1 MPIEGNIIGLITKSA
16 TFIFSHIERTVK
28 RKIEESEQ
36 EFFRTYINSDR
47 VSQSVA
53 LHSVSEPNDIDKTE
67 LENFLSGP
75 TARAIVRELLTSHL
89 ATSDF
94 DSRRLRAAWQIS
106 AWSEINRVQASIL
119 NPYLNKLF
127 DCIDGE
133 SRRLSRLFEEKCPK
147 IAEDIRNDAKIERL
161 SNILESMERH
171 LSSLQS
177 ISAAQID
184 SEADLIGKYRKQAAR
199 AHGSIEPPDFERR
212 RRLHYSTIYVSPKFA
227 ESGRRETEL
236 NLEDLIEEIDR
247 TVILGDPGGGKST
260 AANVITTIFA
270 ATPTYQIPFFVLL
283 RDFAGEM
290 GEKSIIDYLAH
301 RSSSHYQVDL
311 SRELIQRLL
320 DTGRVLVVF
329 DGLDE
334 LLDTSRRREVA
345 DRVELFCAR
354 YPLCAVL
361 VTSRLVGYQRAPMDP
376 KEFRVIEISRFDD
389 QDVQLYAEKWFSQE
403 NLSSTEKQLVISS
416 FVEESKVSPDL
427 RSNPLMLALL
437 CIIYRGEHF
446 IPRNR
451 PAVYEK
457 CATLLFDKWDSSRR
471 IYSNLQAGHA
481 VDPAMKYLAYW
492 MMMNDSAGEG
502 VTEHQLVDRTTT
514 YLKGYLF
521 ETDDQAREAAR
532 EFVEFCRGRAWVF
545 NDAGTTADGE
555 VLYKFTHRTFLEYFA
570 AYHITR
576 IGDSPEQIAGML
588 APHILR
594 EEWDIVAQLA
604 TQITD
609 RHSERG
615 GERIVRF
622 LLAQIDIDNSTRSAL
637 ISFVSR
643 CLSFLVLP
651 PTQVRQ
657 IVSEAYRLMT
667 ECVWITPKP
676 SGSPSPKQAMTAI
689 LEALTSPNNSTI
701 HDELT
706 SRIRNDLNSEDT
718 STIMSAAAFAYM
730 GIRAARPRGSR
741 IAFDIVEP
749 SLTKIIRDHRVK
761 IEQAATIN
769 HNLYAGLLPLEEF
782 NIAEPL
788 AKHGIDWLFAGFD
801 YPGWR
806 IGVTPCAG
814 QILRTMAGARQNR
827 NNIYWSRVEKI
838 SQFLLQLDDPPWGND
853 PEMDHTLSLT
863 SAMMDIRRAAGSGNS
878 ESSGDLSPDELNVG
892 GVILFFMLESS
903 DTWLSKESVL
913 ESGLG
918 RLQFLLPL
926 IKVRL
931 GQAEGPSF
939 TKALDDLSSVYSSEK
954 SSMLPLLRRWARRE
968 VNFSAH
974 TSVAVPQQRDSPE
987 RERADSPVAE

>member
-1 MPIEGNIIGLITKSA
+1 MPVEGNIVGLITKSA
-16 TFIFSHIERTVK
+16 MFIFSHIERTVN
-28 RKIEESEQ
+28 RKKEESEK
-36 EFFRTYINSDR
+36 EFFRAYLNSDR
-47 VSQSVA
+47 VSKSVA
-53 LHSVSEPNDIDKTE
+53 LYSISEPNDIDKTE
-67 LENFLSGP
+67 LQNFLSGP
-75 TARAIVRELLTSHL
+75 TARTIVRELLTTHL
-89 ATSDF
+89 ATNDF
-94 DSRRLRAAWQIS
+94 DSRRLRVAWQIG
-106 AWSEINRVQASIL
+106 AWSEIKRVQAPIL
-119 NPYLNKLF
+119 NPYLDKIF
-127 DCIDGE
+127 DCIEGE
-133 SRRLSRLFEEKCPK
+133 SRRLSELFKEKCPR
-147 IAEDIRNDAKIERL
+147 IAGDITNDAKIERV
-161 SNILESMERH
+161 SNILESIERH
-171 LSSLQS
+171 LSSLKS
-177 ISAAQID
+177 INVAQID
-184 SEADLIGKYRKQAAR
+184 SEADLISKYRKQAAR

-212 RRLHYSTIYVSPKFA
+212 RRLNYSTIYVSPKFA

-236 NLEDLIEEIDR
+236 SLEDLIEELDR

-290 GEKSIIDYLAH
+290 GEKSIVDYLAH

-311 SRELIQRLL
+311 PKELIQRLL

-403 NLSSTEKQLVISS
+403 NLSSAEKQLAISS

-451 PAVYEK
+451 PAVYER

-492 MMMNDSAGEG
+492 MLVNDSTGEG
-502 VTEHQLVDRTTT
+502 VTEHELVDRTTT

-576 IGDSPEQIAGML
+576 LGDSPEQIARLL

-609 RHSERG
+609 RHNERG

-622 LLAQIDIDNSTRSAL
+622 LLAQIDIESPTQSAL
-637 ISFVSR
+637 VSFVSR

-657 IVSEAYRLMT
+657 IVSEAYRLMMQHL
-667 ECVWITPKP
+667 WIAPEV
-676 SGSPSPKQAMTAI
+676 SGTSGQMQAMTAI
-689 LEALTSPNNSTI
+689 LEALTTPNKSI
-701 HDELT
+701 IQDELISQVRSGLDSDQT
-706 SRIRNDLNSEDT
+706 SASVD
-718 STIMSAAAFAYM
+718 AAAFAHI
-730 GIRAARPRGSR
+730 GISAAMPRRSR
-741 IAFDIVEP
+741 VRNEVRLSF
-749 SLTKIIRDHRVK
+749 TKAIQDYRIK
-761 IEQAATIN
+761 IEQLATVN
-769 HNLYAGLLPLEEF
+769 HSLYLGLLSLEDF
-782 NIAEPL
+782 DIAKPL
-788 AKHGIDWLFAGFD
+788 AKHGTEWLFAEFE
-801 YPGWR
+801 YPGWGL
-806 IGVTPCAG
+806 IASPYAG
-814 QILRTMAGARQNR
+814 HILRTMAGTRQNR
-827 NNIYWSRVEKI
+827 NNLYWKQVEGI
-838 SQFLLQLDDPPWGND
+838 SQFLLQLDGPPWGNHPGGD
-853 PEMDHTLSLT
+853 RPLSL
-863 SAMMDIRRAAGSGNS
+863 SFPMNIRRIVGAGNS
-878 ESSGDLSPDELNVG
+878 ESSEDLSPNELNVG
-892 GVILFFMLESS
+892 GVLLFIMLEGLGRRLLVEMPVLESS
-903 DTWLSKESVL
+903 
-913 ESGLG
+913 LG
-918 RLQFLLPL
+918 RLQCLMPL
-926 IKVRL
+926 IEVRT
-931 GQAEGPSF
+931 GQPEGRAF
-939 TKALDDLSSVYSSEK
+939 ARALDYFSSVYSSEK

-968 VNFSAH
+968 VNFLTH
-974 TSVAVPQQRDSPE
+974 TSIAFPKQRGSLE
-987 RERADSPVAE
+987 RERSDSPVAE